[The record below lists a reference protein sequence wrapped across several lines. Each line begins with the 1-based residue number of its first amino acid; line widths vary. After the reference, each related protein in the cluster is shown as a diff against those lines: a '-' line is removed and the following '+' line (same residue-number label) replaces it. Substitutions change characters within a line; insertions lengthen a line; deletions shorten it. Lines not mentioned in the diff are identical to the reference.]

1 MGQIILENVQ
11 LKKDNSKSQGKGRR
25 TTNWTIVGSPVLGDH
40 NTGILLGLM
49 LTKLS
54 DLKKIYFIY

>member
-40 NTGILLGLM
+40 NIGFFWIKPCWL
-49 LTKLS
+49 
-54 DLKKIYFIY
+54 

>member
-11 LKKDNSKSQGKGRR
+11 LKKDKSQGKGRR

-40 NTGILLGLM
+40 NTGILLGF
-49 LTKLS
+49 S
-54 DLKKIYFIY
+54 G